1 VATVSWINKS
11 SVTGSVAYSP
21 STATSGNVLAT
32 LTLSESGTV
41 QTLGWTQINS
51 ITYTK
56 TYTGNITSDI
66 IVFENDYGTT
76 GSQVVTIN
84 WIDKI
89 APTATITYTPNTNT
103 NTNVTATLTA
113 SEAIATPS
121 GWTVVNST
129 TYTKVYSVNT
139 TETVMLTDL
148 VGNTGSTN
156 VAISWIDKTPV
167 TGAIAYDI
175 TTNTNTDVV

>member
-1 VATVSWINKS
+1 VSWID
-11 SVTGSVAYSP
+11 
-21 STATSGNVLAT
+21 
-32 LTLSESGTV
+32 
-41 QTLGWTQINS
+41 
-51 ITYTK
+51 K
-56 TYTGNITSDI
+56 T
-66 IVFENDYGTT
+66 
-76 GSQVVTIN
+76 
-84 WIDKI
+84 
-89 APTATITYTPNTNT
+89 APTATVSYSPNTNT

-113 SEAIATPS
+113 SEPIATPS
-121 GWTVVNST
+121 GWTAVNST

-156 VAISWIDKTPV
+156 VAISWIDKTAV